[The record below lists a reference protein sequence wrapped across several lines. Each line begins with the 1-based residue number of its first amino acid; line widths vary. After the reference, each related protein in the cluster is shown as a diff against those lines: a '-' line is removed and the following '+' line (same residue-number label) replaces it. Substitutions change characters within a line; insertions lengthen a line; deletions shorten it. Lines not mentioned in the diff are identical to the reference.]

1 MFLISPYVPKF
12 GSPQIKTMFPSGK
25 FIILLALVQN
35 DRLPFC
41 FRAGERVIGTYGK
54 LLQFDYQDNDIDLSY
69 YTDFNNNIKNGTFKR
84 KKTQT
89 IENAKVDINFDINY
103 YDLAELRKIF
113 VDYFKL
119 LDEIPTNNFDIN
131 LKWGVIKV
139 KNNSK
144 MQNIDMHQMEIE
156 DDHDIREDVE
166 VTGPR
171 YVERG
176 RAQITRPPRPFSL
189 YYMVFI
195 NGSGQMGLKDPDIQK
210 IIGRI
215 AQIVNDNNSVYP
227 NELQSWLDTQE
238 PPIVLSQ
245 AKISLEEKVR
255 VWQAINKPYQIS
267 LFYRAAPVYL
277 SSGEIITTPRVSDAS
292 FELGITGEERG

>member
-1 MFLISPYVPKF
+1 MADYPIISDVSAYI
-12 GSPQIKTMFPSGK
+12 IKTLREKMCPEPIPS
-25 FIILLALVQN
+25 
-35 DRLPFC
+35 P
-41 FRAGERVIGTYGK
+41 
-54 LLQFDYQDNDIDLSY
+54 
-69 YTDFNNNIKNGTFKR
+69 NNIEISSPLS
-84 KKTQT
+84 Q
-89 IENAKVDINFDINY
+89 D
-103 YDLAELRKIF
+103 
-113 VDYFKL
+113 VDYL
-119 LDEIPTNNFDIN
+119 VGLY
-131 LKWGVIKV
+131 LY
-139 KNNSK
+139 
-144 MQNIDMHQMEIE
+144 
-156 DDHDIREDVE
+156 DIREDVE

-277 SSGEIITTPRVSDAS
+277 SSGEFIETPRVSDAS
-292 FELGITGEERG
+292 FEISVTGEERG

>member
-1 MFLISPYVPKF
+1 MADYPIISDVSSYIVKTLREKMCPEPIP
-12 GSPQIKTMFPSGK
+12 SP
-25 FIILLALVQN
+25 
-35 DRLPFC
+35 
-41 FRAGERVIGTYGK
+41 
-54 LLQFDYQDNDIDLSY
+54 
-69 YTDFNNNIKNGTFKR
+69 NNIEISSPSS
-84 KKTQT
+84 Q
-89 IENAKVDINFDINY
+89 D
-103 YDLAELRKIF
+103 
-113 VDYFKL
+113 VDYL
-119 LDEIPTNNFDIN
+119 V
-131 LKWGVIKV
+131 GVYLY
-139 KNNSK
+139 
-144 MQNIDMHQMEIE
+144 
-156 DDHDIREDVE
+156 DIREEVE
-166 VTGPR
+166 VTSPR
-171 YVERG
+171 YVQRG
-176 RAQITRPPRPFSL
+176 RVEISRPPRPFAL

-255 VWQAINKPYQIS
+255 VWQAINKPYQLS
-267 LFYRAAPVYL
+267 LFYKAGPVYL